1 MKPQL
6 EKSPE
11 LKNQE
16 EVLKQT
22 LEDNIAK
29 KPSPLDPLQ
38 LPADVASNY
47 KVAPGTVRVFLDTAT
62 GSLIDLNVIST
73 VQADKLAAR
82 GILIKM

>member
-38 LPADVASNY
+38 LPSDVAASY
-47 KVAPGTVRVFLDTAT
+47 KVAPGAVRVFLDTVT
-62 GSLIDLNVIST
+62 GSLVDLNIIS
-73 VQADKLAAR
+73 VAQAEKLAAR
-82 GILIKM
+82 GILIKI